1 MVIKH
6 IKQIIIILICNSMD
20 KIIEMFKKYDMDL
33 LITKKNFIIEELKKN
48 KELQEKLVKTLDNIN
63 KAIEELK
70 NMSYDSE

>member
-1 MVIKH
+1 
-6 IKQIIIILICNSMD
+6 
-20 KIIEMFKKYDMDL
+20 MFKKYDMDL